1 MGSNPTLSAM
11 KIIPALPKE
20 DLYMKKEFEVACE
33 VNMSTNHIK
42 AVRVTTNLP
51 AKAIK
56 LAKEKLK
63 KRGYFDVQVISCK
76 EI

>member
-11 KIIPALPKE
+11 KIIPTLLKE
-20 DLYMKKEFEVACE
+20 DLYMKKEFEVVCE
-33 VNMSTNHIK
+33 VNLCTNHEET
-42 AVRVTTNLP
+42 VRVTTNLK

-56 LAKEKLK
+56 LAKERLE

-76 EI
+76 EV

>member
-11 KIIPALPKE
+11 KIIPTLLKE

-33 VNMSTNHIK
+33 VNMSTNHIET
-42 AVRVTTNLP
+42 VYVTTNLP

-56 LAKEKLK
+56 LAKERLE

>member
-11 KIIPALPKE
+11 KIIPTLLKE

-33 VNMSTNHIK
+33 VNMCTNHIE

-51 AKAIK
+51 TKAIK

>member
-1 MGSNPTLSAM
+1 
-11 KIIPALPKE
+11 
-20 DLYMKKEFEVACE
+20 MKKEFEVACE
-33 VNMSTNHIK
+33 VNMCANHIK
-42 AVRVTTNLP
+42 AVRVTANLP